1 SSSIDLSGVEE
12 FSAIDQGQEFAAL
25 SVSLDDVLSIEDGDE
40 FAPLPEREEGQEFTI
55 ASTENSVVDI
65 AGYDVQPVV
74 DPLDDLLDQDN
85 LYI

>member
-1 SSSIDLSGVEE
+1 
-12 FSAIDQGQEFAAL
+12 QEFAAL
-25 SVSLDDVLSIEDGDE
+25 SVSFDDVLSIEDGDD
-40 FAPLPEREEGQEFTI
+40 FAPLLEPEEGQAFTI